1 MGADPERNRSE
12 EPEDVMAME
21 VWYDLAVALAD
32 PAALLSDLL
41 AEERRMPIVDTEEPS
56 DESAA
61 VAG

>member
-1 MGADPERNRSE
+1 
-12 EPEDVMAME
+12 MAME